1 MATIPE
7 YGEEELVREREAEA
21 AQAAHGPI
29 PAWEDI
35 GETEVQEH
43 ELEEERLMAPLSKDT

>member
-21 AQAAHGPI
+21 AQAARGPI
-29 PAWEDI
+29 PTWEDI
-35 GETEVQEH
+35 GETEVEEH
-43 ELEEERLMAPLSKDT
+43 ELEEERLIAPLSKD